1 MSALHLSIRVIHV
14 FLSAFW
20 FGGALLLALFIEPAV
35 TDSGPA
41 GGAVMQALV
50 RRGMPRILTFVG
62 LFAVLTGL
70 YLLWVRSGHFAGG
83 YMGSPHG
90 ILISTGALFG
100 LIALLLG
107 VHLTRPS
114 VKALGA
120 IGGRVAASNAPP
132 TPDDLAEM
140 GRLRGRLRLSTRL
153 VAVSLS
159 VAIVCMAFGAHL

>member
-1 MSALHLSIRVIHV
+1 MTALHLSIRVIHV

-35 TDSGPA
+35 TDAGPA
-41 GGAVMQALV
+41 GGAVMQSLV

-70 YLLWVRSGHFAGG
+70 YLLWVRSAHFASA

-90 ILISTGALFG
+90 ILISTGGLFG

-107 VHLTRPS
+107 VHVTRPA

-120 IGGRVAASNAPP
+120 VGERVAATNAPP
-132 TPDDLAEM
+132 TPEDLAEM

-153 VAVSLS
+153 VALTLS